1 MTFKEI
7 LIDDLDETFFN
18 PDEFA
23 ETHNV
28 DGRDIEVVITDVQF
42 ANARTGMSKKA
53 LNPKESAIN
62 LSKYL
67 LFIRD
72 KDARGR
78 YTVNAMIK
86 LDGQTMF
93 VQTVKHTMGVWQLG
107 IGRTQV

>member
-18 PDEFA
+18 LDEFA

-28 DGRDIEVVITDVQF
+28 DGRNIEVVITDVQF
-42 ANARTGMSKKA
+42 TNASTGMSKKA

-93 VQTVKHTMGVWQLG
+93 IQTVKHTMGVWQLG